1 VSARGLTRLEHVVLG
16 VLTNQPRHAYALKQ
30 RLAPGLPR
38 ENQINDGVLYPLLA
52 RLERRGLVTS
62 TTEGGDRGRARRVYA
77 VTAEGE
83 AAFHAWLR
91 SDEDEGG
98 DLSYDLFIGQP
109 LVKLLFAADLTPAQR
124 RAKLASLTAAA
135 QTRLRAL
142 QAIEA
147 APPPDG
153 FSDIGRAMLDIGIAQ
168 QRAAIATLQSLD
180 AGGAAE
186 LQH

>member
-1 VSARGLTRLEHVVLG
+1 MSARRLTRLEHVVLG

-62 TTEGGDRGRARRVYA
+62 TREAGAGGRARRVYA
-77 VTAEGE
+77 VTPEGK
-83 AAFHAWLR
+83 AAFDAWLR

-98 DLSYDLFIGQP
+98 DLSYDLFIGHP
-109 LVKLLFAADLTPAQR
+109 LVKLLFAGRLTPAQR
-124 RAKLASLTAAA
+124 RAKLTSLTAAA
-135 QTRLRAL
+135 RTRLQAL
-142 QAIEA
+142 EAIEA

-153 FSDIGRAMLDIGIAQ
+153 WSEIGRAMLDIGIAQ
-168 QRAAIATLQSLD
+168 QRAAIATLESLT
-180 AGGAAE
+180 
-186 LQH
+186 